1 MFARSNKGE
10 LLLRLKFFHGPMRL
24 AMGKGWGSS
33 FFLTINWLLVSFYL
47 FFFSFDL
54 RGEAGVMCYM
64 WHEEWMYD
72 FLSFFLELT
81 NFFSIQK
88 QSTWFKIQFVVL
100 RWFLKALIWVA
111 RIGKMNIWQSYAEG
125 FKRCFNHYEMK
136 AQFGV

>member
-24 AMGKGWGSS
+24 AMGKGWGTS

-47 FFFSFDL
+47 FFSL
-54 RGEAGVMCYM
+54 LIS
-64 WHEEWMYD
+64 EEKQGLCATCDMRSECMTSS
-72 FLSFFLELT
+72 LFFLELT